1 MVILQVH
8 ILVFTGTFSGSF
20 TGSPF
25 GSNRIQN
32 GTFADLLWI
41 RKMSTMVSFVDPQN
55 GSNWTFSGS
64 IQRSLNGFTHIK
76 IDYFHYNPVAAKA
89 CRSPSLNIVTHSSV
103 SIGSDQF
110 GLHALGANG
119 RLRQH
124 QIYVCCVIYI
134 WKRKEKIQ
142 IVLQGQLI
150 AWQRRNLS
158 LSRQLVQKSVL
169 YRSPFV
175 GGVSDIQLI

>member
-1 MVILQVH
+1 MVSLQVH
-8 ILVFTGTFSGSF
+8 FLVLTGTFSGSF

-32 GTFADLLWI
+32 GTFVDLLWI

-64 IQRSLNGFTHIK
+64 IQRSLNGFTQIK
-76 IDYFHYNPVAAKA
+76 IDYFHYNPVAANA
-89 CRSPSLNIVTHSSV
+89 CRSPSLNSYSLKCFYRKWSVWPTCPWCKWQTTTTPNLCLLCYLYLKEKREDPDSAARPAHCVTKAQFV
-103 SIGSDQF
+103 SITSIG
-110 GLHALGANG
+110 
-119 RLRQH
+119 
-124 QIYVCCVIYI
+124 
-134 WKRKEKIQ
+134 
-142 IVLQGQLI
+142 
-150 AWQRRNLS
+150 
-158 LSRQLVQKSVL
+158 QKSVL